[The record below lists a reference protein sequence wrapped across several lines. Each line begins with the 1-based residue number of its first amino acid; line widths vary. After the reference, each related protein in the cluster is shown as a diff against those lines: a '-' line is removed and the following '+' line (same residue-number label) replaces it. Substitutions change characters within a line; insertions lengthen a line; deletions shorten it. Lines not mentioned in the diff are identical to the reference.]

1 MSYTINEEKVFPHSK
16 ETLMKAVMGAIDA
29 LEGKV
34 IKNDQLTGRL
44 VAKFHK
50 TILGNVLGDR
60 TQLELEILTSA
71 PHETTLSMV
80 IFPINPVG
88 QPLQFGARKGV
99 PRKVLTW
106 FVAHVEHRLKKR
118 VNPGFSFN

>member
-1 MSYTINEEKVFPHSK
+1 MSYTVKEEKNFPHSK
-16 ETLMKAVMGAIDA
+16 TTLIKAILGAIDG
-29 LEGKV
+29 LEGKLLD
-34 IKNDQLTGRL
+34 NDQDAGRI

-60 TQLELEILTSA
+60 TQIELDLLSES
-71 PHETTLSMV
+71 PKETTLSMT
-80 IFPINPVG
+80 IYPINPVG

-106 FVAHVEHRLKKR
+106 FIAHVEHRLK
-118 VNPGFSFN
+118 

>member
-1 MSYTINEEKVFPHSK
+1 MPYTIKEEKGFPVSK
-16 ETLMKAVMGAIDA
+16 DTLSKAVMGAIEG

-34 IKNDQLTGRL
+34 LKNDQESGRI

-60 TQLELEILTSA
+60 TQLELEFLSGS
-71 PHETTLSMV
+71 PEETTLLMT
-80 IFPINPVG
+80 IYPINPVG

-99 PRKVLTW
+99 PRKVLNW
-106 FVAHVEHRLKKR
+106 FVAHVEHRL
-118 VNPGFSFN
+118 N